1 MRILFITLCLCLAAF
16 SSAAPLPATAAEI
29 SQAFSCDNDHLTDF
43 DKLLILA
50 PHPDDEVLGFA
61 GLADAFIRQGKEVET
76 WVVTDGD
83 GYCDACVLWNSGS
96 IMGETCNAL
105 TLSNLDTPEVDS
117 FAEIRRVESSN
128 AALALGRPAPGFLGY
143 PDTGIAAAWSNLQ
156 AGDVEKALR
165 RSDFSMCTDCNSCG
179 EGYGGG
185 PETDL
190 SAASLKQA
198 LSGLLAETSEQ
209 TLIATTHPLDSHG
222 DHGGLGKLVMEL
234 ALELESKRTL
244 AYSVIHAHTS
254 NGADFPDCWYPQPA
268 SPECP
273 CFSEAKADADPDWL
287 VALREHRLKP
297 DWPQYLPD
305 DADYGEPSYLCLD
318 EELYKGEKPLK
329 LAAIR
334 EYRSQM
340 GTAGRHQGLLP
351 ESRSGLADCNGY
363 LLSFAR
369 RNEVFVLETT
379 R

>member
-1 MRILFITLCLCLAAF
+1 MRTLFSTSFLCLVACSFTTPVPA
-16 SSAAPLPATAAEI
+16 SASDVSP
-29 SQAFSCDNDHLTDF
+29 AFSCDNARLTDF
-43 DKLLILA
+43 NSLLILA

-96 IMGETCNAL
+96 MSGETCDAL

-128 AALALGRPAPGFLGY
+128 AALALGRSAPGFLGY
-143 PDTGIAAAWSNLQ
+143 PDTGIGAAWSNHQ
-156 AGDVEKALR
+156 AGDNGKTLR

-185 PETDL
+185 PETNL
-190 SAASLKQA
+190 SAATLKQT
-198 LSGLLAETSEQ
+198 LSSLLVETNQQ

-234 ALELESKRTL
+234 ALELESRRTL

-297 DWPQYLPD
+297 DWPQHLPD

-318 EELYKGEKPLK
+318 EELYMGENPLK
-329 LAAIR
+329 LAAIN

-340 GTAGRHQGLLP
+340 GTVGRNEGLLP
-351 ESRSGLADCNGY
+351 DARSGLTDCNGY

-369 RNEVFVLETT
+369 RNEVFVLQTT